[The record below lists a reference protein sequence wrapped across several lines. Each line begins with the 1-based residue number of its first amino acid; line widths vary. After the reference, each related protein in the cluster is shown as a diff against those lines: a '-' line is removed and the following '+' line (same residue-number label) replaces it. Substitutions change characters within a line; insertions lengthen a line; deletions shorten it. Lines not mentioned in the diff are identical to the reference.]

1 MKRKIYLKLMGG
13 LGNQLFQY
21 ACAKNLSIELNGE
34 LIIDDKSGF
43 FFDRIFKR
51 KFSLPK
57 FFKYKRMH
65 LKEIFLFLIIILLKK
80 LFFYKSFFL
89 KFGNSI
95 IIDETKLKNYPKS
108 FQNIVSNS
116 QNIFLIGFFQ
126 SEKYFFKNKKK
137 ILKKIISQ
145 KIKNKK
151 INKFS
156 KTINKNSVLVGIRAF
171 EDAPHGIKKNFGGIE
186 SFGFYNKYMMQ
197 LKRRSKLKKFY
208 IFSTFPNLDYL
219 KKKINIK
226 SKIISK
232 HSNYLGSDLDYLILM
247 SKFKNFIISN
257 SSFYWWAA
265 YISEMKGDIKIKC
278 SNKFVNFSTVP
289 KRWNLNN

>member
-43 FFDRIFKR
+43 FFDRIFRR
-51 KFSLPK
+51 KFALPK
-57 FFKYKRMH
+57 FLKYKTMH
-65 LKEIFLFLIIILLKK
+65 LKKIFFFLIIIFIKK
-80 LFFYKSFFL
+80 LFFYKKFFL
-89 KFGNSI
+89 QFGNSI
-95 IIDETKLKNYPKS
+95 IIDETKLKNYSKN

-116 QNIFLIGFFQ
+116 KNIFLIGFFQ
-126 SEKYFFKNKKK
+126 SEKYFFKNKRK
-137 ILKKIISQ
+137 ILKKIINK
-145 KIKNKK
+145 KIKNNKL
-151 INKFS
+151 NKFS
-156 KTINKNSVLVGIRAF
+156 KTIDKNSVLVGVRTF
-171 EDAPHGIKKNFGGIE
+171 EDAPERIKKNFGGIE
-186 SFGFYNKYMMQ
+186 NFNFYNKQ
-197 LKRRSKLKKFY
+197 INKLKRKSKLKKFY

-265 YISEMKGDIKIKC
+265 YIAEMKGDVKIKC
-278 SNKFVNFSTVP
+278 SNKFVNISTVP
-289 KRWNLNN
+289 NRWN